1 MRNTK
6 KKGSRKLPKV
16 KTAKSQKA
24 TKSPKKRKKPMTIK
38 STPKKKQKREMGVEK
53 ACGFESDR
61 IGSLILTSRGD
72 FSESKIQ
79 KNVSVGATPVK
90 TTPPVDKGA
99 SAVSTVT
106 DVRVT
111 KESGSAV
118 TGLTLADKSASTTSP
133 EYIVNTDYEID
144 SDQYNFGYSNYPMA
158 SPSSSVSSAH
168 VHTLPSSFYES
179 SPVAS
184 STYPMPFSPFHPPPL
199 YMLSHSQSWPPNNQ
213 VSLFF
218 MLYDI

>member
-1 MRNTK
+1 
-6 KKGSRKLPKV
+6 
-16 KTAKSQKA
+16 
-24 TKSPKKRKKPMTIK
+24 
-38 STPKKKQKREMGVEK
+38 MGIEK
-53 ACGFESDR
+53 ARGVESDR

-72 FSESKIQ
+72 FSESKMQ
-79 KNVSVGATPVK
+79 KNVPVGATPVGK
-90 TTPPVDKGA
+90 STPPVDKGA

-106 DVRVT
+106 DVHVT
-111 KESGSAV
+111 RESASAV

-144 SDQYNFGYSNYPMA
+144 SDQYNFDYSDYPTA

-168 VHTLPSSFYES
+168 VHTPPSSFYGS
-179 SPVAS
+179 SPAAS
-184 STYPMPFSPFHPPPL
+184 STYPMPFSPFHPPPS